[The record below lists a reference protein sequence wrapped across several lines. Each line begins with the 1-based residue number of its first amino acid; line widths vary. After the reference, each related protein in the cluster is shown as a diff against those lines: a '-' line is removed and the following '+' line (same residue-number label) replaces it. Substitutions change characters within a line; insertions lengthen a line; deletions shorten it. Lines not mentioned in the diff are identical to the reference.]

1 MRKIETVQ
9 KEAKRRSDNLFLLGE
24 QEEDFLKCML
34 DEDMEMRSGKWTEFD
49 DVVPGIVLHL
59 ERLLFKDLVSE
70 VVHGEIDR
78 LQPTPSRRVA
88 ITDS

>member
-1 MRKIETVQ
+1 
-9 KEAKRRSDNLFLLGE
+9 
-24 QEEDFLKCML
+24 
-34 DEDMEMRSGKWTEFD
+34 MEMRSGKWTEFD

-78 LQPTPSRRVA
+78 LQPTPSRRVV